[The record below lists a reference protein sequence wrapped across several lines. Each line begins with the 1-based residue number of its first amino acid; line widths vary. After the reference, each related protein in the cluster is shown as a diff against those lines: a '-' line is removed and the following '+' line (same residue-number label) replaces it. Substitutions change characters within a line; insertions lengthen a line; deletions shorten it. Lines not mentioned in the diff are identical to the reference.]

1 MAVDA
6 QEENNPLVSFTNLAP
21 SIYIQE
27 PDATGETDETD
38 KPSKIVLLAFWMN
51 APPRALA
58 KYVLEY
64 RRLAPSA
71 RIIFILSSTE
81 DFTLRAST
89 SAQEARVGPVIEAL
103 RGSASPEN
111 PVFMHLFSNGGVCTT
126 THLLAAYKRA
136 TGKPL
141 SISSMLIDSAPGR
154 ATVTAAARAFSY
166 ILPKFWILRLF
177 SKAILY
183 TVLIAFGLLRKFT
196 RRPDAVSRARKA
208 INDTRMLHA
217 AGSSGAL
224 RRCYMYSDADQLI
237 DCKDV
242 ETHAVA
248 AEASGWKVRCEKFHG
263 TQHVSHMRGD
273 PKRYWGIVEEYLND
287 SISV

>member
-1 MAVDA
+1 MAVDSK
-6 QEENNPLVSFTNLAP
+6 EENNPLTSFVNLAP
-21 SIYIQE
+21 SVYIQE
-27 PDATGETDETD
+27 PPDSTEEPE
-38 KPSKIVLLAFWMN
+38 KPRKIILLAFWMN
-51 APPRALA
+51 APPRALV

-64 RRLAPSA
+64 RRLEPSA

-89 SAQEARVGPVIEAL
+89 RAQEARVAPIVEAL
-103 RGSASPEN
+103 RGSVSPRN
-111 PVFMHLFSNGGVCTT
+111 PVFLHLFSNGGVCTT
-126 THLLAAYKRA
+126 THVLAAYKKA

-166 ILPKFWILRLF
+166 ILPKLWILRLF

-183 TVLIAFGLLRKFT
+183 TVLICSVLVRKLT
-196 RRPDAVSRARKA
+196 RTPDAVSRARRA
-208 INDTRMLHA
+208 INDTSMLHA
-217 AGSSGAL
+217 AGSDGVL
-224 RRCYMYSDADQLI
+224 RRCYIYSDADKLI

-248 AEASGWKVRCEKFHG
+248 AEASGWKVRCEIFYG
-263 TQHVSHMRGD
+263 SQHVAHMRAD
-273 PKRYWGIVEEYLND
+273 PERYWKIVEDYL
-287 SISV
+287 